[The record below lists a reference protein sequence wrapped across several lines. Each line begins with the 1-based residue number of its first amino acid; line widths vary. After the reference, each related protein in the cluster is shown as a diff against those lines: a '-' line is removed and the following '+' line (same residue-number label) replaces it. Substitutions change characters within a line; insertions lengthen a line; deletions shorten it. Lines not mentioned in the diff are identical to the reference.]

1 MFRYNVKLVFLDELQ
16 HLPNI
21 LFSERYLFVI
31 HHKARHTHH
40 FIPILQILK
49 ITLLVLLMMK
59 EIKDAV
65 AYWAVF
71 RYNYHYCYKLHW
83 YQFI

>member
-1 MFRYNVKLVFLDELQ
+1 M
-16 HLPNI
+16 
-21 LFSERYLFVI
+21 
-31 HHKARHTHH
+31 
-40 FIPILQILK
+40 ILQILK

-71 RYNYHYCYKLHW
+71 RYIYHYCYKLHW